1 METNDISADTRSV
14 PVADPA
20 GARTSGTDADSGRSE
35 PSGWILGAATLL
47 LFLIWSNTFIAISYL
62 LGAETRPAQFDWMSL
77 TVARFVPVLPIC
89 LIYCVLPRRW
99 PDTVR
104 VVRRHW
110 RRLSVAGAMAVPF
123 YNCALY
129 FGQQHGVP
137 APVASLTTT
146 PAPIFILSFSI
157 LFLGEKLTVRRGIG
171 LVLCMVGMGVI
182 SFARRGGASA
192 AYPAVVAVTAL
203 APLSWSC
210 FSVLTKPM
218 TKTVDPVH
226 WTFLALVFGSVPGTL
241 VLPWIG
247 GPEMLALNG
256 SGWAAVLYLSL
267 LATVVGFATWTWLLR
282 HLPASTVGLT
292 IFLNPPLT
300 TTSKAIL
307 AIAIPSM
314 FTFGATPMEGIGG
327 AIVLAGLAVG
337 IVR

>member
-1 METNDISADTRSV
+1 METNESSRS
-14 PVADPA
+14 
-20 GARTSGTDADSGRSE
+20 G
-35 PSGWILGAATLL
+35 PSSWILISVTLA
-47 LFLIWSNTFIAISYL
+47 LFLIWSNTFIAIGYL
-62 LGAETRPAQFDWMSL
+62 LGAESRPAQFDWLSL
-77 TVARFVPVLPIC
+77 TVARFAPVLPIC

-99 PDTVR
+99 PATVR
-104 VVRRHW
+104 VVRSHW
-110 RRLSVAGAMAVPF
+110 RRLSIAGAMAVPF

-146 PAPIFILSFSI
+146 LAPIFILCLAI
-157 LFLGEKLTVRRGIG
+157 LFLGEKLTVRRGLG
-171 LVLCMVGMGVI
+171 LALCIVGMGVI
-182 SFARRGGASA
+182 SFARRGGGSA
-192 AYPAVVAVTAL
+192 AYPIVVAVTAL

-210 FSVLTKPM
+210 FSVVTKPM

-226 WTFLALVFGSVPGTL
+226 WTFLSLVFGSLPGAL

-247 GPEMLALNG
+247 GPELLALDG
-256 SGWAAVLYLSL
+256 TGWAAILYLAL
-267 LATVVGFATWTWLLR
+267 LATIVGFAIWTWLLR

-292 IFLNPPLT
+292 VFLNPPLT

-337 IVR
+337 VVR